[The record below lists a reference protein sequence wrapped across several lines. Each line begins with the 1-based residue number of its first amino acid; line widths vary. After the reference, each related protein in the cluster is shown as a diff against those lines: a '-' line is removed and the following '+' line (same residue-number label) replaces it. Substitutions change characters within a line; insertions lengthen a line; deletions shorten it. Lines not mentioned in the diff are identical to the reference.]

1 VLLDRGVR
9 IHERTA
15 AVRLRPR
22 RPVVVETPGGR
33 IRAGRAVLATNAWAA
48 RWPSLR
54 RVVLVRGSYIVLTA
68 PAPERLQELGWI
80 GGECICDV
88 RTALHYFRTTPDGRI
103 AFGGV
108 GRTRGTRIGPGY
120 DHDPVSLRWVA
131 EGLHRLL
138 PSFRDVPIEEGWG
151 GAVDVSATRHPWFGT
166 LPPGTVHY
174 GVGYT
179 GHGVAQSHLGG
190 RALSALA
197 LDADDP
203 VRALPMVER
212 EPKRFPPPVITSPGA
227 FLVQSAILR
236 KDRLDDAGR
245 RPGWV
250 TRFLAALPRRLGYA
264 LGPRRR

>member
-1 VLLDRGVR
+1 
-9 IHERTA
+9 
-15 AVRLRPR
+15 
-22 RPVVVETPGGR
+22 
-33 IRAGRAVLATNAWAA
+33 
-48 RWPSLR
+48 
-54 RVVLVRGSYIVLTA
+54 
-68 PAPERLQELGWI
+68 
-80 GGECICDV
+80 V

-108 GRTRGTRIGPGY
+108 GRTRGTRIGRGY

-131 EGLHRLL
+131 EGLHRLF

-190 RALSALA
+190 RALAALA

-203 VRALPMVER
+203 VRALPVVED
-212 EPKRFPPPVITSPGA
+212 EPKRFPPRLITAPGA

-236 KDRLDDAGR
+236 KDRLEDAGR
-245 RPGWV
+245 RPDRL
-250 TRFLAALPRRLGYA
+250 TRFLAALPHRLGYA
-264 LGPRRR
+264 LGPRRP